1 MIRPLALIGTVA
13 MMAAGSSA
21 HAQQPPDCQSCDP
34 SVGICATGVCDAGD
48 WQYANCETGDC
59 NNSGGTSSLCST
71 KGFPDKGWNP
81 PARLP
86 VNRDGIWYRN
96 YWPQAWYGNP
106 GGAFISNS
114 PMVYQPTDTTQLGYA
129 YAKVPTWQ
137 ARRMI
142 PPTPCPSHFHARVC
156 VPRES
161 EGCPTGNPCDA
172 GACPTCPSCPNEYA
186 MSATSDFPTLGQP
199 VAPAQFTVPQPVAAA
214 PVLSTLPL
222 RADQAAIGAVPVRGR
237 MTKMAAYHTRPPAA
251 NKKRGV
257 FQLAGW
263 KSLFE

>member
-13 MMAAGSSA
+13 VMAAVSSA
-21 HAQQPPDCQSCDP
+21 HAQQTSDCQSCDL
-34 SVGICATGVCDAGD
+34 SGGVCATGVCDAGA

-59 NNSGGTSSLCST
+59 NESSGTCSLCST

-114 PMVYQPTDTTQLGYA
+114 PMVYQPTDTTQLGYS

-142 PPTPCPSHFHARVC
+142 PPTPFPSHFHARVC
-156 VPRES
+156 VPRAS
-161 EGCPTGNPCDA
+161 EDCPTGNPCDA
-172 GACPTCPSCPNEYA
+172 GACPTCPNGYA
-186 MSATSDFPTLGQP
+186 MSAASDFPTLGQP
-199 VAPAQFTVPQPVAAA
+199 VAPAQFNVSQPVAAA
-214 PVLSTLPL
+214 PVLSMPPAP
-222 RADQAAIGAVPVRGR
+222 ADHPAIGAVPVRGR
-237 MTKMAAYHTRPPAA
+237 ITKTAARRIHPPAA
-251 NKKRGV
+251 DKKRGV